1 MYLHPPKISNK
12 KPKLHHQQPPDRLK
26 ILSLATKKPP
36 LSMNKNPNFLP
47 HSLQGM
53 SLELSIMDMDDKL
66 VAKGNVSLSTME
78 MDDKL
83 VAKVNCTTR
92 LEGEIKFSDNNIA
105 YQTILQSTS
114 SNPKPDKA
122 SRQMDKKIVKNQ
134 DSKKVAVG
142 PKGQP
147 SRRNKRKGENPKR
160 IPQNTDSGFSG
171 TLICRNSACG
181 AVRCV
186 FYTFCKRCSCYICH
200 SFDNN
205 KDPSL
210 WLECASDSPSES
222 CGSSC
227 HVECAFQRG
236 RVGVVDHGQ
245 GMRLDGG
252 YCCASCGRRS
262 GILGYWKRQL
272 TIAKE
277 CRSVDILCHRIDLCF
292 RLLDGTSRFK
302 NLHKFVIEAKN
313 KLEAEVGPLD
323 RVHAKGT
330 RFIVS
335 KLSVLGE
342 VQALCNAA
350 LQKADEFSATRSS
363 ALGGKEGS
371 VLQMEGTSGAIDAEP
386 DSMLKV
392 QDSSR
397 KLPQPTWVDVEELSG
412 LGHMVR
418 PDTSKAD
425 VSPSTS
431 NGLDRNIIIVPDT
444 DDEAAPNDIPRD
456 EAENLDQHGPNVEV
470 AAVNPQA
477 GMTRDRPANTE
488 AHDSDNLDQKYE
500 YFVLFRKLEREG
512 HITKEFRQKLFTWFS
527 LSSTEH
533 ERTVINAFVRILGDD
548 PQSLGE
554 QLVDSFGDIVNSK
567 RPRT

>member
-1 MYLHPPKISNK
+1 
-12 KPKLHHQQPPDRLK
+12 
-26 ILSLATKKPP
+26 
-36 LSMNKNPNFLP
+36 
-47 HSLQGM
+47 
-53 SLELSIMDMDDKL
+53 
-66 VAKGNVSLSTME
+66 
-78 MDDKL
+78 
-83 VAKVNCTTR
+83 
-92 LEGEIKFSDNNIA
+92 
-105 YQTILQSTS
+105 
-114 SNPKPDKA
+114 
-122 SRQMDKKIVKNQ
+122 MDKKIAKNQ
-134 DSKKVAVG
+134 DSKKVPVG

-147 SRRNKRKGENPKR
+147 SRRNKRKGANPKR
-160 IPQNTDSGFSG
+160 IPQNTDSRFSG
-171 TLICRNSACG
+171 TLICSNSACG

-186 FYTFCKRCSCYICH
+186 FYPFCKRCSCYICH
-200 SFDNN
+200 LFDNN

-210 WLECASDSPSES
+210 WLECASDSPSDS

-227 HVECAFQRG
+227 HVECAFRRG

-277 CRSVDILCHRIDLCF
+277 SRSVDILCHRIYLCF
-292 RLLDGTSRFK
+292 RLLNGTSRFK
-302 NLHKFVIEAKN
+302 NLHQFVIEAKN

-323 RVHAKGT
+323 GVHGKVAP
-330 RFIVS
+330 FIVS
-335 KLSVLGE
+335 KLSVAGE

-363 ALGGKEGS
+363 PLGGKEGS
-371 VLQMEGTSGAIDAEP
+371 VLQKEGTSGANDAEP

-392 QDSSR
+392 RDSG
-397 KLPQPTWVDVEELSG
+397 KLPQLTWVEEQGGLDDMSGPELSG

-425 VSPSTS
+425 GSPSTS
-431 NGLDRNIIIVPDT
+431 NGLDRNIVIVLDT

-456 EAENLDQHGPNVEV
+456 DAEKSAQHGPNVEV

-477 GMTRDRPANTE
+477 GMTRKRPANTE
-488 AHDSDNLDQKYE
+488 AHDSDNLEQKYE

-533 ERTVINAFVRILGDD
+533 ERRVINAFIRTLGDD
-548 PQSLGE
+548 LQSLGE

-567 RPRT
+567 RPKT